1 MSTTTDNA
9 TAQNNVEPSLDELVG
24 TATNTAIL
32 PEPDAHAYDA
42 IATGESD
49 PLILG
54 GHKFTSRFILGSG
67 RYDLNL
73 IKATI
78 ENAGTQIVTMALRR
92 CRTTDNNLLDYIPK
106 GITMLPNTSGARN
119 AKDAVRIARL
129 AREVCQTDFVK
140 IEIEHETKYLLPD
153 NRETIKATEI
163 LSNEGFVVMPYMFPD
178 PIAARQLEEAGAAC
192 VMPLGSLIG
201 SNKGL
206 RMRDFIEV
214 IIANAH
220 VPVIIDA
227 GIGRPSQAAEAM
239 EMGADAVMAYTAIA
253 SAGNIPLMARAFKHA
268 IEAGREAY
276 LSGLGTVTEGHAVPS
291 SPTNAA
297 DYLH

>member
-1 MSTTTDNA
+1 MSTENTITTAAADVAAAPNA
-9 TAQNNVEPSLDELVG
+9 TLDELVG
-24 TATNTAIL
+24 TTTNTAIL
-32 PEPDAHAYDA
+32 PEPDAHAYDE
-42 IATGESD
+42 IATGDAD

-54 GHKFTSRFILGSG
+54 GHKFTSRVILGSG

-92 CRTTDNNLLDYIPK
+92 CRTTENNLLDYIPK

-119 AKDAVRIARL
+119 AEEAVRIARL

-140 IEIEHETKYLLPD
+140 VEIEHESKYLLPD
-153 NRETIKATEI
+153 NEETIKATEK
-163 LSNEGFVVMPYMFPD
+163 LAKEGFVV
-178 PIAARQLEEAGAAC
+178 AAC
-192 VMPLGSLIG
+192 VMPLGAMIG

-206 RMRDFIEV
+206 RARDFIEV
-214 IIANAH
+214 IIKNSN

-253 SAGNIPLMARAFKHA
+253 SAGNIPLMARAFKKA

-276 LSGLGTVTEGHAVPS
+276 LSGLGKVTEDHAVPS
-291 SPTNAA
+291 SPTNEA
-297 DYLH
+297 DYIG